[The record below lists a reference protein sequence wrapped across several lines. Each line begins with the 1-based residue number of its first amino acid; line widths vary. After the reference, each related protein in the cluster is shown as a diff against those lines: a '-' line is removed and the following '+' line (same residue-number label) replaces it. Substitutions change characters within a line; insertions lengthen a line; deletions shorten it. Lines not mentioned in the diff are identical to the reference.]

1 MKDLHPKKPEKSLKS
16 LIPHCEDGAMKEKFH
31 LPNMENW
38 DTGNI
43 TLLNSLE
50 KEKKKDELKSVIVG
64 SPATIKKEIL
74 GVKSNL
80 CEKNSPTTQSLKT
93 TDQVLTLRGKVLKP
107 FWTTHSMEISK
118 KLWLPTKTDY
128 VDFDTTSYNTSL
140 KKHQVLKSW
149 FSMKKSKH
157 QERNSLKIS
166 CQLPPSSHHAFIECD
181 QVKKPKQ
188 MLKTIKIRL
197 ILNETEKDELNKLF
211 GVFRWYYNV
220 ALDIYKLEKDKKNIY
235 TSGKVSFQKLRD
247 IIKKYELKNVN
258 GKKIYNFNGENKKEP
273 IPEWYEDNIHNR
285 IPRGAYHNFTSN
297 IKSAISNYENG
308 HIKKY
313 DLSYKTKKDKNY
325 FLSFED
331 KSFPKILKQLKG
343 IYKYGRKR
351 ITYEEILKNTDVKG
365 IKVHYDRTLNRYTL
379 LYPVDINWKPTT
391 NENQIGKRSPF
402 ISLDTGI
409 RTFQTGYTKDHIVE
423 MGKECWKRLYS
434 LLLEVDKC
442 NSLLAKYG
450 YKRKWKIRKAQLYH
464 KIQNLKNELHWKSCS
479 YLVKNYE
486 NILLPE
492 FAIMSMVK
500 GKLPKRIKRLLYLF
514 SFYKFKE
521 KLQFKGTEY
530 GSNIVIVDE
539 SYTSKTCTNC
549 GNLHKSLGSNKT
561 YKCKKCE
568 IVIDRDV
575 NGARNILLK
584 NHKLIKLKIKK

>member
-1 MKDLHPKKPEKSLKS
+1 MKVLHRKKQEKSLKS
-16 LIPHCEDGAMKEKFH
+16 PIQLCEDGEKKEKSH
-31 LPNMENW
+31 LPNTENW
-38 DTGNI
+38 DTDDI
-43 TLLNSLE
+43 TLLTLLE
-50 KEKKKDELKSVIVG
+50 KEKKKEDLTSVIVG
-64 SPATIKKEIL
+64 SPVTIKKEIL
-74 GVKSNL
+74 SVKSNI

-107 FWTTHSMEISK
+107 FWTTHSKEISK
-118 KLWLPTKTDY
+118 KLWLPTRTDY
-128 VDFDTTSYNTSL
+128 ADLDTTSYNMSL

-149 FSMKKSKH
+149 FSMKKSKL

-166 CQLPPSSHHAFIECD
+166 CQSPPSSHRASMECD
-181 QVKKPKQ
+181 RVKKPKQ

-197 ILNETEKDELNKLF
+197 ILNQNEKDELNKLF
-211 GVFRWYYNV
+211 GVFRWYYNF

-235 TSGKVSFQKLRD
+235 TSGKVSFPKLRD
-247 IIKKYELKNVN
+247 IIKKYELKNEN
-258 GKKIYNFNGENKKEP
+258 GKNIYNFNEENKKEP
-273 IPEWYEDNIHNR
+273 IPEWYEDTIHNR

-331 KSFPKILKQLKG
+331 KSFPAILKQLKG
-343 IYKYGRKR
+343 VYKYGRKR

-379 LYPVDINWKPTT
+379 LYPVDINWKPIT

-402 ISLDTGI
+402 ISLDTGV
-409 RTFQTGYTKDHIVE
+409 RTFQTGYTEDHIVE

-442 NSLLAKYG
+442 NSLLDKYG
-450 YKRKWKIRKAQLYH
+450 YKRKWKRRKALLYH
-464 KIQNLKNELHWKSCS
+464 QIQNLKNELHWKSCS

-514 SFYKFKE
+514 SYYKFKE
-521 KLQFKGTEY
+521 KLQFKCKEY
-530 GSNIVIVDE
+530 GTNIVIVDE
-539 SYTSKTCTNC
+539 SYTSKTCTKC
-549 GNLHKSLGSNKT
+549 GNLHKTLGSNKT
-561 YKCKKCE
+561 YNCKKCNM
-568 IVIDRDV
+568 VIDRDV

-584 NHKLIKLKIKK
+584 NHKLIKLKINE